1 MFLRSIKLFT
11 LLATLSFATL
21 SFATAAP
28 ATRSR
33 QAQNDAAAA
42 AVRLFEAGRLQEA
55 RAAFEQILSREPQN
69 AAAAFYLGRIAFAAN
84 NADEAVKW
92 FERAVSLDATK
103 SDYHHRLGQAYG
115 RKART
120 GGLMSRAG
128 FVKKVQAA
136 LLKAVELDAENL
148 EARADL
154 ARFYNEVPAFL
165 GGSEERAAEA
175 VEFIKR
181 RDARMGWLLAGELLA
196 EKKKF
201 AEAERAYL
209 EAEKLQTSK
218 FEATQK
224 LGLLYQQAKEYD
236 KAFAAFDRVLKVE
249 PDNRA
254 ALYQIGRTAGMSGKN
269 AERGLKAFEAVRPRL
284 KPDEREAWI
293 GFYWWRGKIYEAVGD
308 VDRARA
314 EYETLD
320 KLSPG
325 HPDTRAALE
334 RVKPRAAATSANKNR
349 LPGLVS
355 LEPSQFQSFDGEVIE
370 CEQGRLLVP
379 ERRAAKPG
387 RLIELAFLRIKSTAR
402 EPQAPVI
409 FLAGGPGGSGIQTG
423 RLADYFQAVKA
434 IRAVADVILLDQRGT
449 GASVPNLGCHGTF
462 GDLPA
467 TALRSRADAVQ
478 AFTTLARQCADRLRA
493 AGVDFGGY
501 TILESADDIED
512 LRRALKLKQVTL
524 WGHSY
529 GTQLAF
535 ATARRHAGGVA
546 RLVVMAVEGVANTH
560 KLPSDVDRYFAQ
572 LAAMCKNDPRVGA
585 QVPDLTRLMREVFD
599 RLDREPVS
607 VTVTHPATGAKRDL
621 LVGGFGLRALVLQTA
636 MNNTRNLPLVP
647 LLFISLARG
656 EAGVL
661 SEMLGAAQPF
671 RIPTADWFLID
682 GASGATAERRAQIR
696 REAETALLGD
706 VINFLTSD
714 LSAVWQ
720 PQDLGDEFR
729 RPVKS
734 DVPALFISGTLD
746 ANTPPDRAEEVR
758 QGFPHSAH
766 IVVENAGH
774 QDLLRAAGV
783 IEAIATFVGGGRVKS
798 QAFSLPA
805 PEFIPPP
812 TARQ

>member
-1 MFLRSIKLFT
+1 MFPRSIKLVT
-11 LLATLSFATL
+11 LFAGLSTAL
-21 SFATAAP
+21 AAP
-28 ATRSR
+28 AARAH
-33 QAQNDAAAA
+33 QAQGDAVAA
-42 AVRLFEAGRLQEA
+42 AVRLFEAGQLQEA
-55 RAAFEQILSREPQN
+55 RAAFEQILSREPEN
-69 AAAAFYLGRIAFAAN
+69 AAAAFHLGRIALAAN
-84 NADEAVKW
+84 DADEAVRRL
-92 FERAVSLDATK
+92 EQAVTLDATK
-103 SDYHHRLGQAYG
+103 SAYHHRLGQAYG

-120 GGLMSRAG
+120 GSLMSRAG
-128 FVKKVQAA
+128 FIKKVQAA

-154 ARFYNEVPAFL
+154 ARFYSEVPAFL

-181 RDARMGWLLAGELLA
+181 RDARTGWLLAGELLA
-196 EKKKF
+196 DKKKF

-209 EAEKLQTSK
+209 EAEKLQTNK
-218 FEATQK
+218 FEATLK
-224 LGLLYQQAKEYD
+224 LGSLYQQTKEYD
-236 KAFAAFDRVLKVE
+236 KAFAAFDRVLRAE
-249 PDNRA
+249 PDSRA
-254 ALYQIGRTAGMSGKN
+254 ALYQIGRTAGLSGKN

-293 GFYWWRGKIYEAVGD
+293 GFYWWRGKIYEALGAI
-308 VDRARA
+308 DRARA
-314 EYETLD
+314 DYEALD

-334 RVKPRAAATSANKNR
+334 RVKPRAATASSGKSR
-349 LPGLVS
+349 LPGLAS
-355 LEPSQFQSFDGEVIE
+355 LEPSRFQSLDGEVIE

-423 RLADYFQAVKA
+423 RLTDYFQAIKA
-434 IRAVADVILLDQRGT
+434 IRAFADVILLDQRGA
-449 GASVPNLGCHGTF
+449 GASIPNLACTGTF
-462 GDLPA
+462 GDLSA
-467 TALRSRADAVQ
+467 TALRSREDAVH
-478 AFTTLARQCADRLRA
+478 AFTALARQCADKLRA
-493 AGVDFGGY
+493 EGVDFGGY

-535 ATARRHAGGVA
+535 AAVRRHAGGVA
-546 RLVVMAVEGVANTH
+546 RLVVMAVEGVANTE
-560 KLPSDVDRYFAQ
+560 KLPSDVDRYFTQ
-572 LAAMCKNDPRVGA
+572 IAAMCKNDARTGA
-585 QVPDLTRLMREVFD
+585 QVPDLTRLMREVFS
-599 RLDREPVS
+599 RLDRDPIS

-647 LLFISLARG
+647 HLFLSLARG
-656 EAGVL
+656 DAGVL
-661 SEMLGAAQPF
+661 AEMLGAAQGF

-682 GASGATAERRAQIR
+682 GASGASAERRAQIR

-714 LSAVWQ
+714 LKAVWQ
-720 PQDLGDEFR
+720 PKDLGDEFR

-734 DVPALFISGTLD
+734 NVPALFISGTLD

-758 QGFPHSAH
+758 RGFPHSAH
-766 IVVENAGH
+766 IIIENAGH

-783 IEAIATFVGGGRVKS
+783 IEMIAAFVGGRQVES
-798 QAFSLPA
+798 QTFSLPA

-812 TARQ
+812 TAQR

>member
-1 MFLRSIKLFT
+1 MFLRSIKFVT
-11 LLATLSFATL
+11 LLAVLSFA
-21 SFATAAP
+21 FALPAAR
-28 ATRSR
+28 AR
-33 QAQNDAAAA
+33 QAQGDAVAA
-42 AVRLFEAGRLQEA
+42 AVRLFEAGQFKEA
-55 RAAFEQILSREPQN
+55 RAAFEQIFSREPKN
-69 AAAAFYLGRIAFAAN
+69 AAAAFYLGRIALAAN
-84 NADEAVKW
+84 DADEAVKW
-92 FERAVSLDATK
+92 IEQAVTLDPAN
-103 SDYHHRLGQAYG
+103 SAYHHRLGQAYG

-120 GGLMSRAG
+120 GSLMSRAG
-128 FVKKVQAA
+128 FIKKVQAA

-154 ARFYNEVPAFL
+154 ARFYNEVPGFL

-181 RDARMGWLLAGELLA
+181 RDARTGWLLAGELLA
-196 EKKKF
+196 DKKKY

-209 EAEKLQTSK
+209 EAEKLQTNK
-218 FEATQK
+218 FEATLK
-224 LGLLYQQAKEYD
+224 LGFLYQQTKEYD
-236 KAFAAFDRVLKVE
+236 KAFAAFDRVLRVE

-254 ALYQIGRTAGMSGKN
+254 ALYQIGRTAGMSGQN

-284 KPDEREAWI
+284 KPDERDAWI
-293 GFYWWRGKIYEAVGD
+293 GLYWWRGKIYEAAGD
-308 VDRARA
+308 LDRARA
-314 EYETLD
+314 DYEALD

-334 RVKPRAAATSANKNR
+334 RTKPRAATGSVSKNR
-349 LPGLVS
+349 VPGLAS

-379 ERRAAKPG
+379 ERRAAKSG
-387 RLIELAFLRIKSTAR
+387 RLIELAFIRIKSTAR

-423 RLADYFQAVKA
+423 RLADYFQTIKAV
-434 IRAVADVILLDQRGT
+434 REFADVILLDQRGT
-449 GASVPNLGCHGTF
+449 GASTPNLACHGTF
-462 GDLPA
+462 GDLPP
-467 TALRSRADAVQ
+467 TALGSRADAVR
-478 AFTTLARQCADRLRA
+478 AFTTLARECADRLRA
-493 AGVDFGGY
+493 GGVDFDGY

-535 ATARRHAGGVA
+535 AAARRHAGGVA
-546 RLVVMAVEGVANTH
+546 RLVVMAVEGVSNTE

-572 LAAMCKNDPRVGA
+572 IAAMSRIGA
-585 QVPDLTRLMREVFD
+585 QVPDLTRLMREVFA

-621 LVGGFGLRALVLQTA
+621 LVGGFGLRALVLQTV

-647 LLFISLARG
+647 LLFLSLARG
-656 EAGVL
+656 DAGVL
-661 SEMLGAAQPF
+661 AEMLGAAQGF
-671 RIPTADWFLID
+671 GIPTADWFLID

-714 LSAVWQ
+714 LHAVWQ
-720 PQDLGDEFR
+720 PKDLGDEFR

-734 DVPALFISGTLD
+734 NVPALFISGTLD

-758 QGFPHSAH
+758 RGFPHSAH
-766 IVVENAGH
+766 IIVENAGH

-783 IEAIATFVGGGRVKS
+783 VEAIAAFVGGRPVRS
-798 QAFSLPA
+798 QTFSLPA
-805 PEFIPPP
+805 PEFILLP
-812 TARQ
+812 QK